1 MMSKIIRAYFT
12 LLKIV
17 IVVCLAAMVVM
28 VFTNVVMRYAFN
40 SGLPISEELSR
51 WCFVW
56 LTFLGSILVQH
67 ERSHL
72 GVDVV
77 MQAVSPIVRKICAGI
92 ATVLMIYATWLILV
106 GSVEQTQLN
115 LGATAPASGL
125 SQGWFFGVGV
135 VFAISTGIIL
145 LHQLYT
151 ILITPAKKLDALIA
165 NTASGAES

>member
-1 MMSKIIRAYFT
+1 MSKIIQAYFS

-17 IVVCLAAMVVM
+17 IVVCLAAMVIM

-51 WCFVW
+51 WSFVW
-56 LTFLGSILVQH
+56 LTFLGSILVLH
-67 ERSHL
+67 ERAHL

-77 MQAVSPIVRKICAGI
+77 MQAVSPVVRKICAFI

-106 GSVEQTQLN
+106 GSVEQTRLN

-135 VFAISTGIIL
+135 VFAISTGVIL

-151 ILITPAKKLDALIA
+151 IITTPADKLDALIA